1 LSRSGLHAAAILLL
15 VAAFV
20 LHNDLWLW
28 NDPSNVLGLPVG
40 LLYHIALCLAASA
53 IFALLLRTG
62 PPATGDAERG
72 PRP

>member
-1 LSRSGLHAAAILLL
+1 MSRSDLHAAAILLL

-20 LHNDLWLW
+20 LHNDLWAW
-28 NDPSNVLGLPVG
+28 NDPSNALGLPVG

-53 IFALLLRTG
+53 IFALLLRTE
-62 PPATGDAERG
+62 PPLEGDAERD